1 MNIKE
6 LAEKVVEAHPKI
18 SLPVAL
24 QTLRTAL
31 GLLKEEI
38 EAADEG
44 NVNVATFGSFRSR
57 PVVGKDGATT
67 VRRFFV
73 PAKPRAEADAA
84 AEPAESATAG

>member
-73 PAKPRAEADAA
+73 PAKPRAYADAA
-84 AEPAESATAG
+84 PAPAVSATAG